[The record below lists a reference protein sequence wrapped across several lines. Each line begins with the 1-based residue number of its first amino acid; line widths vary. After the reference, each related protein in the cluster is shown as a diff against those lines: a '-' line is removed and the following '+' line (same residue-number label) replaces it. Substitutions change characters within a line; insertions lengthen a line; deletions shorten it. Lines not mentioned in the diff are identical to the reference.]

1 MEFTGKVTTVLP
13 LVSGVS
19 KKSGREWKAQNFC
32 VQTDGQYPRT
42 ACFKLF
48 GGKVDDLLPQVGDT
62 VTVSFDI
69 DAHEYGGRWYN
80 EISAW
85 NVQKLQAQQA
95 QQPPQQYAPQ
105 QAAPPQEQQQAMQ
118 SAWPNGQPVP
128 PNAQGD
134 SSDLPF

>member
-19 KKSGREWKAQNFC
+19 KKSGRGWKAQNFC

-48 GGKVDDLLPQVGDT
+48 GDKVDDLLPQVGDT

-69 DAHEYGGRWYN
+69 DAHEYNGRWFN

-95 QQPPQQYAPQ
+95 QQPPQQQATPTQTGQ
-105 QAAPPQEQQQAMQ
+105 QAQQMPPPAC
-118 SAWPNGQPVP
+118 
-128 PNAQGD
+128 D
-134 SSDLPF
+134 SDNLPF